1 MSAESTEKDERAV
14 VSDSSVMHERA
25 VVTESTDVIER
36 ASASESTA
44 KDERAMRW
52 ESAIEH
58 ERAATHE
65 CTDELERAAT
75 HEYTGN
81 GERLI
86 ARLIHTRHNAKPAAL
101 PTLPACSW
109 ITVFGLHD
117 RREPLDPPFL
127 AQLRGLRQG
136 ARTHAS

>member
-1 MSAESTEKDERAV
+1 
-14 VSDSSVMHERA
+14 
-25 VVTESTDVIER
+25 
-36 ASASESTA
+36 
-44 KDERAMRW
+44 MRW

-65 CTDELERAAT
+65 CTAI
-75 HEYTGN
+75 
-81 GERLI
+81 GERLV